1 LKMNKTQTG
10 FTLVEL
16 IIALL
21 ILSFVMVLCA
31 SGFKFSTRVW
41 DTINSQSEQLD
52 SLQAVQ
58 GFMRKSISLALINDR
73 LIEDEKEIQHTVFI
87 GAEKSLRYVSYSPQ
101 YGVDDYLYKY
111 DLFVDRENNN
121 LSLTYKPYNLQVNNK
136 KDGAETVLISG
147 VKDIKIEYFSG
158 FETEDSNNGWLTSWD
173 DQFVLPLLIKI
184 RLIFEDEKVAWPEL
198 VIQMR
203 NGPYVVR

>member
-1 LKMNKTQTG
+1 MKRERHQSG

-21 ILSFVMVLCA
+21 ILSFVMLLCA
-31 SGFKFSTRVW
+31 NGFKFSTRVW
-41 DTINSQSEQLD
+41 DVVNTQSEEID

-58 GFMRKSISLALINDR
+58 GFLRKSISLALINDR
-73 LIEDEKEIQHTVFI
+73 ANEEEEEIQQTVFI
-87 GAEKSLRYVSYSPQ
+87 GNDKRLIYVSYSPQ

-111 DLFVDRENNN
+111 ELFLDRENNN
-121 LSLTYKPYNLQVNNK
+121 LSLIYKPYNLQVNKNIE
-136 KDGAETVLISG
+136 DQTSILISD
-147 VKDIKIEYFSG
+147 VKDIGIEYFSG
-158 FETEDSNNGWLTSWD
+158 FATENSNDGWIAGWN
-173 DQFVLPLLIKI
+173 DQFTLPLLIKI
-184 RLIFEDEKVAWPEL
+184 KLIFEDEKNSWPEL